1 MAQLWNKRH
10 IRGAE
15 AEIERSKRRDLR
27 AINRTEAL
35 KSSLPS
41 LLVLVFKNK
50 KYSVLKALDLVST
63 LVLLFWALVV
73 VGTRIL
79 DRFALCA
86 FPKQNSLKMPWMV
99 LPFCPGVDQLKME
112 ARDELEYSGQ
122 DLMMDV

>member
-41 LLVLVFKNK
+41 LLVLVFKTKNH
-50 KYSVLKALDLVST
+50 SVLKALDLVST
-63 LVLLFWALVV
+63 LVLLF
-73 VGTRIL
+73 
-79 DRFALCA
+79 
-86 FPKQNSLKMPWMV
+86 
-99 LPFCPGVDQLKME
+99 
-112 ARDELEYSGQ
+112 
-122 DLMMDV
+122 